1 MTRDTKRAN
10 LQFPKE
16 VVMRTLIGSLMMVV
30 VTACLLAGC
39 MPESRAGN
47 VYSRDQARSSQSVNY
62 GTILRVD
69 LVTIEGTQ
77 TGAGTVAGGAM
88 GGALGSA
95 VGSGSGQT
103 IATVGGAILGGIA
116 GSAIEKGV
124 TTAQGVELEVQ
135 LDNGELLVVVQ
146 ENDAVYKVG
155 DRIRVLRDSQGT
167 TRVRQ

>member
-1 MTRDTKRAN
+1 
-10 LQFPKE
+10 
-16 VVMRTLIGSLMMVV
+16 MRTFVYSLVMVIAAGS
-30 VTACLLAGC
+30 LLAGC
-39 MPESRAGN
+39 FPESRSGN
-47 VYSRDQARSSQSVNY
+47 IYSRDQARTSQSVNY

-77 TGAGTVAGGAM
+77 TGAGTLAGAAM

-95 VGSGSGQT
+95 VGGGSGQT
-103 IATVGGAILGGIA
+103 IATVGGAIVGGITGA
-116 GSAIEKGV
+116 AIEKGV
-124 TTAQGVELEVQ
+124 TTVQGVELEVQ

>member
-1 MTRDTKRAN
+1 
-10 LQFPKE
+10 
-16 VVMRTLIGSLMMVV
+16 MRTFFGSLI
-30 VTACLLAGC
+30 TLLVAAGLLTGC
-39 MPESRAGN
+39 FPESRSGS
-47 VYSRDQARSSQSVNY
+47 VYTRDQARTSQSVNY

-77 TGAGTVAGGAM
+77 TGMGTVAGGAM

-95 VGSGSGQT
+95 VGGGSGRT
-103 IATVGGAILGGIA
+103 IATVGGAIVGGIA
-116 GSAIEKGV
+116 GSAIEKGA
-124 TTAQGVELEVQ
+124 TTVQGVELEVQ

-146 ENDAVYKVG
+146 ENDAAYKVG

>member
-1 MTRDTKRAN
+1 
-10 LQFPKE
+10 
-16 VVMRTLIGSLMMVV
+16 MRHYIGYLFVIPAGLMM
-30 VTACLLAGC
+30 LAGC

-47 VYSRDQARSSQSVNY
+47 VYSRDQARTSHSVNY

-69 LVTIEGTQ
+69 TVTIEGTQ

-95 VGSGSGQT
+95 IGSGTGRT

-116 GSAIEKGV
+116 GSAAEKGV
-124 TTAQGVELEVQ
+124 TTSEGVELEVE
-135 LDNGELLVVVQ
+135 LDSGELLVIVQ
-146 ENDAVYKVG
+146 EKDAAYQVG
-155 DRIRVLRDSQGT
+155 DRIRILRDASGT

>member
-1 MTRDTKRAN
+1 MT
-10 LQFPKE
+10 KE
-16 VVMRTLIGSLMMVV
+16 FAMRIYLGSLIVSAV
-30 VTACLLAGC
+30 AVCLLAGC
-39 MPESRAGN
+39 APESRSGN
-47 VYSRDQARSSQSVNY
+47 VYTRDQARTSQSVNY
-62 GTILRVD
+62 GTVLRVD

-77 TGAGTVAGGAM
+77 TGAGTLAGGAM

-95 VGSGSGQT
+95 VGGGSGRT
-103 IATVGGAILGGIA
+103 IATVGGAIVGGLA
-116 GSAIEKGV
+116 GAAIEKGV

-155 DRIRVLRDSQGT
+155 DRIRVLRDSKGT

>member
-1 MTRDTKRAN
+1 
-10 LQFPKE
+10 
-16 VVMRTLIGSLMMVV
+16 MR
-30 VTACLLAGC
+30 LLVGIPIAVLVGMPLLTGC

-47 VYSRDQARSSQSVNY
+47 VYTRDQARTSHSVNY

-95 VGSGSGQT
+95 VGSGSGRT
-103 IATVGGAILGGIA
+103 IATVGGAILGGVA
-116 GSAIEKGV
+116 GAAAEKGV
-124 TTAQGVELEVQ
+124 TSAQGVELEVE
-135 LDNGELLVVVQ
+135 LDNGEILVVVQ
-146 ENDAVYKVG
+146 ENDAAYRVG
-155 DRIRVLRDSQGT
+155 DRVRILRDNQGT